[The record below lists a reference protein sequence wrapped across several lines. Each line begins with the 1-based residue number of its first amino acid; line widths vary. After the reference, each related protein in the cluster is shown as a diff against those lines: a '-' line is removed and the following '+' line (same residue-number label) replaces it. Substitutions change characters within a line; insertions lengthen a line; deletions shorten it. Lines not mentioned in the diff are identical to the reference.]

1 MADFAVWL
9 KNQSAAQ
16 DANLLALQD
25 FAASQASIWPYG
37 SNDIGDYVPGVTGN
51 ATDAARN
58 GLLTALARYYADWK
72 ATQGSPPGFALRLAS
87 ANLSSVMLAV
97 FGVLS
102 AVIIVYGI

>member
-16 DANLLALQD
+16 DANLQALQD

-37 SNDIGDYVPGVTGN
+37 SNDIGDYVPVVTGN

-58 GLLTALARYYADWK
+58 GLLTALARHYADWK
-72 ATQGSPPGFALRLAS
+72 LAGSPRLRVAPGFGIS
-87 ANLSSVMLAV
+87 DFGMLAV
-97 FGVLS
+97 S
-102 AVIIVYGI
+102 ACSL